1 MNFKMIATAAA
12 LLAAGAA
19 NAAITSFNGGTVN
32 GNGSVVLVQLDST
45 GATTQGLTVDLGFNY
60 LDFANNGALTAAGTT
75 IVWDFANNTI
85 TKNGALVTGVTNDWA
100 SQFAI
105 FAANS
110 DAAEVKWAIA
120 SGSHKGTTPSGF
132 LASGSPTATQLTQQN
147 ATVTGPMV
155 QITAG
160 LVDAIASKGT
170 IGTADNGAYAMGSA
184 DTGYVGTNYSLTTIN
199 GWKNNIKWS
208 TWSADGA
215 TTGFTQVNANGTEV
229 QLGNIDGFASFK
241 KVGTTLTYSM
251 PSAIPEPTTLALA
264 LAGVA
269 GLVVTRRRAAK

>member
-19 NAAITSFNGGTVN
+19 NASITSFNGGTAN

-45 GATTQGLTVDLGFNY
+45 GGTTQGLTVDLGVNY
-60 LDFANNGALTAAGTT
+60 LDFANSGALAAAGTT

-120 SGSHKGTTPSGF
+120 SGSQKGNTPSGF
-132 LASGSPTATQLTQQN
+132 LASGNPTAANFGSQASGNTAN
-147 ATVTGPMV
+147 FV
-155 QITAG
+155 QITAP
-160 LVDAIASKGT
+160 LVDGIASKGT
-170 IGTADNGAYAMGSA
+170 IGTADNGAYAMGST
-184 DTGYVGTNYSLTTIN
+184 DVNYVGTAYSVTTVN

-208 TWSADGA
+208 TWLADGA
-215 TTGFTQVNANGTEV
+215 TSAFTQVNANGTEA
-229 QLGNIDGFASFK
+229 LIANASFK
-241 KVGTTLTYSM
+241 LTGNTLTYTVT
-251 PSAIPEPTTLALA
+251 AVPEPTTLALA

-269 GLVVTRRRAAK
+269 GLVVSRRRAAK